1 MQFTPQK
8 MVGWYKVRQLM
19 FTGLKALLSYIFGN
33 YSDRREVQAALSGS
47 DRFDFSQADELWFD
61 YVADVGDG
69 FNSTYSVA
77 KLLAQERL
85 NLNTHQTQRGDIL
98 IMGGDQV
105 YPTPEM
111 HEYENRLKG
120 PYSAAL
126 PRDKSQPAPAL
137 FAIPGNH
144 DWYDGL
150 TNFLKV
156 FCQERQIGQW
166 QTHQKRS
173 YWAVQLPHRYWIWGI
188 DIQLNSDI
196 DQPQKNYFSDV
207 VDQYMQPGD
216 KVILCTA
223 EPSWV
228 FNDRYREEDSYERLR
243 FFEQR
248 FILDNQFELVATLS
262 GDLHHYA
269 RYAKIEDSQ
278 ETLQRI
284 TAGGGGAFLHPTHNL
299 RDHFRKVE
307 DEELD
312 LKAVFPNKEKSRGL
326 TFKNLLFPYL
336 NPSFSFF
343 LGIYYLLLTWIV
355 ETDASRGAFSLLE
368 QLSRTNGVWLAF
380 DAFFHVLIR
389 SPLAFM
395 TGLVLVAGFTWFAD
409 ENAGKSKYTWVIGF
423 LHGGLHL
430 LASSLL
436 IWGFAT
442 INLDYLGLEVISVV
456 QVVLFAAEMMVL
468 GSVCGGVLVGLY
480 LMGSNLILG
489 IHDNE
494 SFSAL
499 HEEDYKNFLRFHLT
513 SSELTLYPVGIKQIQ
528 KHWKRNGKTTF
539 CGKLPEAHLI
549 ESPVVLKITRAESA
563 KPAVSL
569 SDS

>member
-8 MVGWYKVRQLM
+8 MVGWYQVRQLV
-19 FTGLKALLSYIFGN
+19 FTGFKALLSYIFGN

-47 DRFDFSQADELWFD
+47 DQFDLSQTDELWFD

-69 FNSTYSVA
+69 FDSTYSVA
-77 KLLAQERL
+77 KLLAQDQLSFDRE
-85 NLNTHQTQRGDIL
+85 TTQRGDVL

-120 PYSAAL
+120 PYQAAL
-126 PRDKSQPAPAL
+126 PRNNQQISPAL

-156 FCQERQIGQW
+156 FCQERHIGQW
-166 QTHQKRS
+166 QTYQKRS
-173 YWAVQLPHRYWIWGI
+173 YWAIQLPHRYWIWGI

-196 DQPQKNYFSDV
+196 DQPQKNYFADI
-207 VDQYMQPGD
+207 VDRYMQAGD

-228 FNDRYREEDSYERLR
+228 FKDRYREEDSYERLR

-248 FILDNQFELVATLS
+248 FILDNQLELVATLS

-269 RYAKIEDSQ
+269 RYAKMEDG
-278 ETLQRI
+278 EEVMQRI

-299 RDHFRKVE
+299 NDHLRKVE
-307 DEELD
+307 DEDLD
-312 LKAVFPNKEKSRGL
+312 LKAVYPDKETSWKLS
-326 TFKNLLFPYL
+326 FKNMLFPYL

-343 LGIYYLLLTWIV
+343 VGMYYLLLTWV
-355 ETDASRGAFSLLE
+355 LETDASRGAASLLE
-368 QLSRTNGVWLAF
+368 QLSEIGGLWLAF

-389 SPLAFM
+389 SPLAFILGM
-395 TGLVLVAGFTWFAD
+395 LLVASFTWFAD
-409 ENAGKSKYTWVIGF
+409 ENAGKSKYTWIIGF

-430 LASSLL
+430 VVCSLL

-442 INLDYLGLEVISVV
+442 VNLSYLELEVISII
-456 QVVLFAAEMMVL
+456 QVVLFAVEMTVI
-468 GSVCGGVLVGLY
+468 GSICGGILVGLY
-480 LMGSNLILG
+480 LMTSNLVLG

-513 SSELTLYPVGIKQIQ
+513 PTQLTLYSIGIKRVN
-528 KHWKRNGKTTF
+528 KHWERKGKFAFNGE
-539 CGKLPEAHLI
+539 LPKAHLI
-549 ESPVVLKITRAESA
+549 EPPVILKTTKARQLERN
-563 KPAVSL
+563 VSE
-569 SDS
+569 

>member
-8 MVGWYKVRQLM
+8 MVGWYQVKQLV
-19 FTGLKALLSYIFGN
+19 FTGMKALLSYIFGN

-47 DRFDFSQADELWFD
+47 DPYDFSDADELWFD
-61 YVADVGDG
+61 YVSDVGDG

-77 KLLAQERL
+77 KLVAQEQL
-85 NLNTHQTQRGDIL
+85 TFGSETTQRGDIL

-120 PYSAAL
+120 PYQSAF
-126 PRDKSQPAPAL
+126 PRNNHQPSPAL

-156 FCQERQIGQW
+156 FCQERHIGQW
-166 QTHQKRS
+166 QTYQKRS

-196 DQPQKNYFSDV
+196 DQPQKNYFADIIE
-207 VDQYMQPGD
+207 QCMQPGD

-228 FNDRYREEDSYERLR
+228 FKDRYRQEDSYERLR
-243 FFEQR
+243 FFEER
-248 FILDNQFELVATLS
+248 FILGNQLELVATLS
-262 GDLHHYA
+262 GDLHHYS
-269 RYAKIEDSQ
+269 RYAKMENGE
-278 ETLQRI
+278 ETMQRI

-299 RDHFRKVE
+299 NYHLRKVE
-307 DEELD
+307 DEDLD
-312 LKAVFPNKEKSRGL
+312 LKAVFPSKETSRKLG
-326 TFKNLLFPYL
+326 FKNILFPYL

-343 LGIYYLLLTWIV
+343 LGVYYLLLTWVI

-368 QLSRTNGVWLAF
+368 RLSETTGVWLAF

-389 SPLAFM
+389 SPLAFIV
-395 TGLVLVAGFTWFAD
+395 GLLLVAGFTWFAD
-409 ENAGKSKYTWVIGF
+409 ENAGKSKYTWIIGTW
-423 LHGGLHL
+423 HGGLHL
-430 LASSLL
+430 VVCSLL
-436 IWGFAT
+436 IWAFAT
-442 INLDYLGLEVISVV
+442 INIRYLGLEVISVS
-456 QVVLFAAEMMVL
+456 QVVLFAVEMAVL
-468 GSVCGGVLVGLY
+468 GSICGGILVGLY
-480 LMGSNLILG
+480 LMMSNLLLG

-494 SFSAL
+494 AFSSL

-513 SSELTLYPVGIKQIQ
+513 PTQLTLYPIGIKQVQ
-528 KHWKRNGKTTF
+528 KHWERKKQF
-539 CGKLPEAHLI
+539 VFSGKLPKAHLMEPPI
-549 ESPVVLKITRAESA
+549 VLKMTPAEQA
-563 KPAVSL
+563 KEKVSV
-569 SDS
+569 

>member
-1 MQFTPQK
+1 MQFDPQK
-8 MVGWYKVRQLM
+8 MVGWYQVKQLI

-33 YSDRREVQAALSGS
+33 YSDRREVQAALSGT
-47 DRFDFSQADELWFD
+47 DRYDFSEGDELWFD

-69 FNSTYSVA
+69 FSATYSVA
-77 KLLAQERL
+77 KLLAQPQLTFSPEV
-85 NLNTHQTQRGDIL
+85 TQRGRIL
-98 IMGGDQV
+98 VMGGDQV

-120 PYSAAL
+120 PYQSAL
-126 PRDKSQPAPAL
+126 SRCDDQSSPAL

-156 FCQERQIGQW
+156 FCQERFIGAW

-173 YWAVQLPHRYWIWGI
+173 YWAIQLPHRYWIWGI

-196 DQPQKNYFSDV
+196 DQPQKSYFSDI
-207 VDQYMQPGD
+207 VDRYMQPGD
-216 KVILCTA
+216 SVILCTA

-228 FNDRYREEDSYERLR
+228 FKDRYRLEDSYERLR

-248 FILDNQFELVATLS
+248 FILDNQLELVATLS

-269 RYAKIEDSQ
+269 RYAKMEDGK
-278 ETLQRI
+278 ETMQRI

-299 RDHFRKVE
+299 NNHLRKVE
-307 DEELD
+307 DEDLD
-312 LKAVFPNKEKSRGL
+312 LKAVYPDKETSRKLG
-326 TFKNLLFPYL
+326 FKNILFPYL

-343 LGIYYLLLTWIV
+343 LGVYYLLLTWV
-355 ETDASRGAFSLLE
+355 LETDASRGVASLLE
-368 QLSRTNGVWLAF
+368 QLGETSGLWSAF
-380 DAFFHVLIR
+380 DTFFHVLIR
-389 SPLAFM
+389 SPLAFIL
-395 TGLVLVAGFTWFAD
+395 GIFLVASFTWFAD
-409 ENAGKSKYTWVIGF
+409 ENAGKSKYTWIIGF

-430 LASSLL
+430 VVCSIL

-442 INLDYLGLEVISVV
+442 INLRYLELEVISVT
-456 QVVLFAAEMMVL
+456 QVVLFAIEMMVI
-468 GSVCGGVLVGLY
+468 GSICGGILVGLY
-480 LMGSNLILG
+480 LLASNLVLG

-499 HEEDYKNFLRFHLT
+499 HEEGYKNFLRFHLT
-513 SSELTLYPVGIKQIQ
+513 PTQLTLYSIGIKRVN
-528 KHWKRNGKTTF
+528 KNWERKGKF
-539 CGKLPEAHLI
+539 AFSGQLPKAHLI
-549 ESPVVLKITRAESA
+549 EPPVVLRTTRVKKHEQ
-563 KPAVSL
+563 KVSL